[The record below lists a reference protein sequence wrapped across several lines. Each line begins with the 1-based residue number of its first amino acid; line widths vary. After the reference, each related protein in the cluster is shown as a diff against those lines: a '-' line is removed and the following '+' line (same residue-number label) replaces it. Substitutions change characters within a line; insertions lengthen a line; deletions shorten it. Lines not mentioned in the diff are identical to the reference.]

1 MTPFTCITGD
11 GYRYQIATMI
21 DGRPQDNGKVA
32 YFYRDGYTKNLTS
45 LTKEEDVSG
54 WCFYLGLTDSECN
67 R

>member
-1 MTPFTCITGD
+1 MTPFTCINGEGD
-11 GYRYQIATMI
+11 RCQIATMI

-32 YFYRDGYTKNLTS
+32 CFCPDGYKQNVTS

-54 WCFYLGLTDSECN
+54 CCYSLGSTDSDLY